1 MLSAASGRR
10 SIAVKETCICWRK
23 WIHPKKGEECAE
35 RGLCR
40 CLCRNPAILT
50 GIARYL
56 SVSLCVTCQRH
67 DTRQAHGHWLSRTT
81 CSYSV
86 SQSLTGGQDL
96 TP

>member
-50 GIARYL
+50 GIARDL

-67 DTRQAHGHWLSRTT
+67 DTRQEPM
-81 CSYSV
+81 
-86 SQSLTGGQDL
+86 DL
-96 TP
+96 GSPVLLALIRCGRV